1 MLTLEGC
8 NGGQAEVEVRP
19 ECVFAVQSSRI
30 ALGAVPDP
38 VAGAKTVLSLA
49 QRPRTLAF
57 EATRA
62 VSRLRD
68 EDAPVHLGNVGSHLL
83 CSLQR
88 SVEQGGIAVRWNR
101 RDECGRS
108 DP

>member
-8 NGGQAEVEVRP
+8 NGGQPGVEVRP
-19 ECVFAVQSSRI
+19 ECVFAVPQSSRI
-30 ALGAVPDP
+30 ALGDLPDR

-68 EDAPVHLGNVGSHLL
+68 EDAPVHLGNVGSHLMQL
-83 CSLQR
+83 ATIR
-88 SVEQGGIAVRWNR
+88 
-101 RDECGRS
+101 
-108 DP
+108 